1 MYLCKQKFIQSL
13 MIHFKISPMNTM
25 NKDFLEKRE
34 IAIKKIMAAKER
46 KAKRIAE
53 ITKSLCE
60 EFKERT
66 GSYPKNINFI

>member
-1 MYLCKQKFIQSL
+1 MYFCKQKFIQSL

-46 KAKRIAE
+46 KAKQIGRAHV
-53 ITKSLCE
+53 
-60 EFKERT
+60 
-66 GSYPKNINFI
+66 

>member
-1 MYLCKQKFIQSL
+1 
-13 MIHFKISPMNTM
+13 MNTM

-60 EFKERT
+60 EFKDRT

>member
-1 MYLCKQKFIQSL
+1 MYFCKQKFIQSL

-53 ITKSLCE
+53 IKKV
-60 EFKERT
+60 FA
-66 GSYPKNINFI
+66 KNSKTVLVLTLII